1 MLRKK
6 KKDFERNICNQSK
19 VHSKAFWS
27 HIQNDLKTR
36 TRVSPLLQDK
46 EDQINFQNSHPVSLT
61 SIIDFAKAFDIG
73 FY

>member
-19 VHSKAFWS
+19 DHLKAFWS

-61 SIIDFAKAFDIG
+61 SIIDFGKAFDIG